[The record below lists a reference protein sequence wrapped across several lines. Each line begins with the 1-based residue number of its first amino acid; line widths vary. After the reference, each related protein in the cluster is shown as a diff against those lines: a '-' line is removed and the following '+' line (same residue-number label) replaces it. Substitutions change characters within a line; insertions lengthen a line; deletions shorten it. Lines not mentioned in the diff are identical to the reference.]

1 MNRTIRKLLSP
12 ALALGFLL
20 GIHEGRVALW
30 RDGEA
35 RPEQIYDI
43 RADTL
48 PPADRL
54 ALSRGI
60 RLESREEVWS
70 VLENYFD

>member
-1 MNRTIRKLLSP
+1 MRTKLTKLC
-12 ALALGFLL
+12 ALTLACGFLL
-20 GIHEGRVALW
+20 GIRNGKLALW
-30 RDGEA
+30 RDGES

-54 ALSRGI
+54 LLQRGI
-60 RLESREEVWS
+60 RAESREEVW
-70 VLENYFD
+70 VLLENYLP

>member
-1 MNRTIRKLLSP
+1 MKRTIRNFLS
-12 ALALGFLL
+12 LFLCFGFLL
-20 GIHEGRVALW
+20 GIRGERVALW
-30 RDGEA
+30 RDGEP

-43 RADTL
+43 RTDTL

-60 RLESREEVWS
+60 RAESREKVWLL
-70 VLENYFD
+70 LENYFD

>member
-12 ALALGFLL
+12 ALTLGFLL

-54 ALSRGI
+54 QLSRGI
-60 RLESREEVWS
+60 WAESREKVWLL
-70 VLENYFD
+70 LENYFD

>member
-1 MNRTIRKLLSP
+1 MNQKTRKLLP
-12 ALALGFLL
+12 MTLALGFLL
-20 GIHEGRVALW
+20 GIHRGNVALW

-35 RPEQIYDI
+35 RPEQVYHI

-54 ALSRGI
+54 QLSRGI
-60 RLESREEVWS
+60 RAESREKVWLL
-70 VLENYFD
+70 LENYFD

>member
-30 RDGEA
+30 RDGEP

-43 RADTL
+43 RTDTL

-60 RLESREEVWS
+60 RAESREKVWLL
-70 VLENYFD
+70 LENYFD

>member
-20 GIHEGRVALW
+20 GIHAGRVALW

-60 RLESREEVWS
+60 RAESREKVWLL
-70 VLENYFD
+70 LENYFD